1 MSADTYPYLPD
12 ATLLGLREIHRKNL
26 TILMPQASQFGDALI
41 PINLSNQINSEL
53 ASIQQLNQEL
63 ALRNIKSD
71 DPLPGSK
78 VSTII
83 QHYYGSV
90 VQQNQRDHGVA
101 IGGNAD
107 HTLIT
112 TGDDNQLMMQPDGL
126 LAEHNDPHSAA
137 TTASFTLRQLML
149 ALQTITHD
157 ADDATTDQIHHALTL
172 ITEARKK
179 LREAQ
184 TILQQNNITL
194 DEQIKQLIG

>member
-41 PINLSNQINSEL
+41 PINLTNQINSEL

-90 VQQNQRDHGVA
+90 VQQNLRDHGVA

-107 HTLIT
+107 RSLIA
-112 TGDDNQLMMQPDGL
+112 TGDDNQLMIQPDRL
-126 LAEHNDPHSAA
+126 LAEHNDPHVA
-137 TTASFTLRQLML
+137 TTASFSLRQLML

-157 ADDATTDQIHHALTL
+157 ADDATTDHIHYALSL

-194 DEQIKQLIG
+194 DAQIKQLIG